1 MHVNKMG
8 IPNLLLVL
16 CPTIGLS
23 PPFLRLLIEHSSELF
38 GTPPAKEQ
46 AAPSPS
52 PSPLPNLLPRPTA
65 ATTGRKS
72 PAPIVT
78 DADAPELDMP
88 RTFPSPL
95 PDFSVTGASPRQD
108 DGWGSRPVSPA
119 VQDSAP
125 LPPSPTGST
134 RRKKAAG
141 AAQQTQQPARRDAG
155 VVAFPPTTEA
165 STTSTLL
172 EQPPLLRQRKR
183 SIIDLANA
191 AFSSSSTSDKTAA
204 RSTPGSTTSLAVPP
218 SPSGQGSTQPAE
230 DVLPPAGIVAAKKHI
245 FSTPISDR
253 FKSTSSVLPSFR
265 SSASKPA
272 KAPKPATDPSKKPSM
287 WNRGYGQAVGDVAEA
302 AAAAEKREAALGTS
316 SAP

>member
-1 MHVNKMG
+1 LQDRHSHVNKMG

-38 GTPPAKEQ
+38 GTPPPTEQ
-46 AAPSPS
+46 VASPTPSPV
-52 PSPLPNLLPRPTA
+52 PSLPPRLA
-65 ATTGRKS
+65 IATPGRKS
-72 PAPIVT
+72 PPAIIN

-119 VQDSAP
+119 VQDSAS
-125 LPPSPTGST
+125 LPPSPTSST
-134 RRKKAAG
+134 RR
-141 AAQQTQQPARRDAG
+141 QTQHSSQQSARRDVG
-155 VVAFPPTTEA
+155 VAFPSVEGGPA
-165 STTSTLL
+165 PSLL
-172 EQPPLLRQRKR
+172 EQPPSLRQRKR

-191 AFSSSSTSDKTAA
+191 AFSSSSSSDKTAA
-204 RSTPGSTTSLAVPP
+204 RSTPGSTTSLAAP
-218 SPSGQGSTQPAE
+218 SPPTEQQSQQPTE

-265 SSASKPA
+265 SHTSKPA
-272 KAPKPATDPSKKPSM
+272 KALKPTTDPSKKPSM
-287 WNRGYGQAVGDVAEA
+287 WNRGYGQVGSDTSEA
-302 AAAAEKREAALGTS
+302 AAATDRREAALGTT